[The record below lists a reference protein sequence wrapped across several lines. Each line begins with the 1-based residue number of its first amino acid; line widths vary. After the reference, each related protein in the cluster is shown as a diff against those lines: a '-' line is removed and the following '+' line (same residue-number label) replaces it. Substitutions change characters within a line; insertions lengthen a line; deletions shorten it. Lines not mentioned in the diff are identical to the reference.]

1 MPRHPGAT
9 SARGWAKPVAP
20 GRVGNCGQRLAVTGG
35 DLTVACYLS
44 PSLVLKVEFSISPRA
59 PVPGL
64 PAAAGSAHP
73 PRPDPVPGHPAV
85 SGLAARLHS

>member
-1 MPRHPGAT
+1 MMEISDQVSDLPSSLT
-9 SARGWAKPVAP
+9 S
-20 GRVGNCGQRLAVTGG
+20 
-35 DLTVACYLS
+35 
-44 PSLVLKVEFSISPRA
+44 KVEFSISPRAPILSPAISPRA